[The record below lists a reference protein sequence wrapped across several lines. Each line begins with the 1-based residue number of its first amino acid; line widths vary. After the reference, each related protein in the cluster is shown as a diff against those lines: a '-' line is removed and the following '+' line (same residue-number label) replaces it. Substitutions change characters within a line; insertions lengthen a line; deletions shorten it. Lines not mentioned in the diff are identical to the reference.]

1 MMAEASIHSQTR
13 IGPVSLAVADL
24 SRQIDFYQGILG
36 LRLHQRD
43 GATASLGAGGGDLL
57 HLVEVPRAR
66 RVRGTTGLYHFAV
79 LVPAR
84 DDLARAIARL
94 IAHRI
99 PNAPT
104 DHVMTETTYL
114 EDPEGNG
121 IELYVDTPED
131 GTFGFE
137 SGSFVARDA
146 EGRPRSGRDP
156 LDLEVLF
163 STLPPGASIEDPLPG
178 ATRMGHVHLHVSDLR
193 AAFSFY
199 RDILGFEDRGYSAE
213 LGMAFVSAGGYH
225 HHIGVN
231 TWLGEGAP
239 LPAPDSL
246 GLRHFS
252 VLLPSADE
260 LAAIE
265 ARLARKGVPIQPA
278 EGGLLVRDPSGNGVL
293 LRAADEGNG
302 SPR

>member
-1 MMAEASIHSQTR
+1 MTEAPIHPQTR
-13 IGPVSLAVADL
+13 IGPISLTVADL
-24 SRQIDFYQGILG
+24 GGQIDFYQGVLG
-36 LRLHQRD
+36 LQVHRR
-43 GATASLGAGGGDLL
+43 GGSTAALGAGRDDLL
-57 HLVEVPRAR
+57 HLFEIPSAR
-66 RVRGTTGLYHFAV
+66 RARGTTGLYHFAI
-79 LVPAR
+79 LVPDR
-84 DDLARAIARL
+84 QDLARVIGRLFAR
-94 IAHRI
+94 RI
-99 PNAPT
+99 PNSPT

-137 SGSFVARDA
+137 DGSFVARNTD
-146 EGRPRSGRDP
+146 GRPRSGRDL

-163 STLPPGASIEDPLPG
+163 SMLPRGASIEDPLPE

-193 AAFSFY
+193 PAFDFY
-199 RDILGFEDRGYSAE
+199 HGALGFDDRGYSAE

-231 TWLGEGAP
+231 TWLGAGAP
-239 LPAPDSL
+239 PPAPNSL

-252 VLLPSADE
+252 VLLPNAAE

-265 ARLARKGVPIQPA
+265 ARLARNDVRTEST
-278 EGGLLVRDPSGNGVL
+278 EGGLMVRDPSGNGVL
-293 LRAADEGNG
+293 LRSTVEGSG
-302 SPR
+302 SPG